1 MDIFVG
7 KTAGFCYG
15 VKNAVDK
22 TKEEVQ
28 KQKTTYCLGELVH
41 NKQVTQKLEEQ
52 GLIII
57 DNIENAKENVIIR
70 SHGVPEEVYKKARE
84 LNLKVIDL
92 TCPNVLK
99 IHNIVKEYS
108 SKGYYIFIIGQK
120 DHAETIGTVSYC
132 KENSTVLEK
141 EEDINKAI
149 KDLKKSSLK
158 KVLVVSQ
165 TTFSME
171 KFDRIIKNIE
181 ENINKNIELK
191 VKNTICNATSIR
203 QKETQKIAKQVE
215 LMIIIGGKHSSNT
228 NKLYEIAKKECS
240 NCILI
245 ETAEELDKKCVKN
258 INTIGIMA
266 GASTPNESIENTVEK
281 LNKIC

>member
-1 MDIFVG
+1 MEIIVG
-7 KTAGFCYG
+7 KTAGFCHG

-41 NKQVTQKLEEQ
+41 NKQVTKELEKQ

-57 DNIENAKENVIIR
+57 DDIEKAKENVIIR
-70 SHGVPEEVYKKARE
+70 SHGVPEEIYEKAKK

-99 IHNIVKEYS
+99 IHNIVKEYFNKS
-108 SKGYYIFIIGQK
+108 YYIFIIGQK
-120 DHAETIGTVSYC
+120 DHAETIGTISYC
-132 KENSTVLEK
+132 KENSTILEK
-141 EEDINKAI
+141 KEDVNKAI
-149 KDLKKSSLK
+149 KDFEQSNLK

-171 KFDRIIKNIE
+171 KFDEIVKSIE
-181 ENINKNIELK
+181 QNINKNVELK
-191 VKNTICNATSIR
+191 IKNTICNATSIR
-203 QKETQKIAKQVE
+203 QKETQKIANQVD

-228 NKLYEIAKKECS
+228 TKLYEIAKKECK

-245 ETAEELDKKCVKN
+245 ETAEEIRPDSIKN
-258 INTIGIMA
+258 ISKIGIMA
-266 GASTPNESIENTVEK
+266 GASTPSESINNTVEK
-281 LNKIC
+281 LKEIC

>member
-1 MDIFVG
+1 MEIIVG
-7 KTAGFCYG
+7 KTAGFCHG

-41 NKQVTQKLEEQ
+41 NKQVTKELEKQ

-57 DNIENAKENVIIR
+57 DDIEKAKENVIIR
-70 SHGVPEEVYKKARE
+70 SHGVPEEIYEKAKK

-99 IHNIVKEYS
+99 IHNIVKEYFNKS
-108 SKGYYIFIIGQK
+108 YYIFIIGQK
-120 DHAETIGTVSYC
+120 DHAETIGTISYC
-132 KENSTVLEK
+132 KENSTILEK
-141 EEDINKAI
+141 KEDVNKAI
-149 KDLKKSSLK
+149 KDFEQSNLK

-171 KFDRIIKNIE
+171 KFDEIVKSIE
-181 ENINKNIELK
+181 QNINKNVELK
-191 VKNTICNATSIR
+191 IKNTICNATSIR
-203 QKETQKIAKQVE
+203 QKETQKIANQVD

-228 NKLYEIAKKECS
+228 TKLYEIAKKECK

-245 ETAEELDKKCVKN
+245 ETSEELNKNRLKN
-258 INTIGIMA
+258 ISKIGIMA
-266 GASTPNESIENTVEK
+266 GASTPSESINNTVEK
-281 LNKIC
+281 LKEIC